1 VQRKGSLTLLEEWL
15 LAEII
20 WQDADSFREV
30 VIAPLREVRKLRQAP
45 AHTFTADKFSMD
57 YYDHRKKLLWAVFNS
72 VSNIRSTF
80 AKHPKA
86 RNIKVPAWLNEEAID
101 VF

>member
-1 VQRKGSLTLLEEWL
+1 
-15 LAEII
+15 
-20 WQDADSFREV
+20 
-30 VIAPLREVRKLRQAP
+30 
-45 AHTFTADKFSMD
+45 MD